1 MWGLFDKSS
10 PLPLKMS
17 VKSVSLNDVV
27 VGDSATH
34 IVIYRDDGSYVKG
47 NVEAVNYSRLK
58 DKVDDLM
65 TLVEAL
71 SKRILRMELAS
82 ASASASDD
90 SSASNVAVK
99 TKLPMSPYFGANIAP
114 EPTGLKVRRLSDL
127 CDDSKTMFKDIVNSL
142 VPATKIV
149 NIYPMPPIDLVE
161 DVEEVEEVED
171 VEEDEEEEE
180 EEEEVVE
187 MQEFEYKGVT
197 YYKDSE
203 NLVYKIDD
211 DGDLDDTA
219 IGVWSEEKKKV
230 LKYKQ

>member
-1 MWGLFDKSS
+1 
-10 PLPLKMS
+10 MS
-17 VKSVSLNDVV
+17 VKSVSLNDVM

-58 DKVDDLM
+58 DKVDDLT

-82 ASASASDD
+82 ASDD
-90 SSASNVAVK
+90 SSSSKVAVK

-142 VPATKIV
+142 VPTTKIV
-149 NIYPMPPIDLVE
+149 NIYPMPPMPPMPPIDLVE
-161 DVEEVEEVED
+161 DVEEVED
-171 VEEDEEEEE
+171 VEDEEEDME

-203 NLVYKIDD
+203 NLVYKIDE